1 MVKRDKKLSLFFYPD
16 IYNKLYIMIK
26 QTWEISNEEKNR
38 ILSLHETATKNFYLM
53 SEQYGDPDLMH
64 AQESGEDTWRL
75 CSYTIIKKGA
85 DYYIQTNKGELR
97 KLPLASQITA
107 TIDPNHER
115 GQGLYFP
122 EDVMTGM
129 RYGQYMKYGDG
140 SRKSIDKYGNETV
153 WNDGPCD
160 DVRPAEYDPTKVY
173 KGVGGSWFV
182 FIDDLGR
189 VFDEPTPVY
198 SILTWNGTYGSE
210 SKPILKELKN
220 RKGVVIQYAKSYTP
234 KHILGIGYAFGGDKV
249 EPIKPETP
257 PSTRPEFEEIKLDIQ
272 SPFEFDKTTLTPDAE
287 IEFKKFV
294 EKVKSNY
301 QGVSGNV
308 EVIASA
314 SIDGDE
320 NQKRDY
326 NQKLSDNRAST
337 IVNRLKTET
346 GISTLNF
353 IPKGIG
359 QTDQFAKGMK
369 YPEVKDVNK
378 TAPNRRLII
387 KMPTITKEKK

>member
-1 MVKRDKKLSLFFYPD
+1 LSLFFYPD
-16 IYNKLYIMIK
+16 IYNKLYSMIK
-26 QTWEISNEEKNR
+26 QTWEVSNEERNR
-38 ILSLHETATKNFYLM
+38 ILSLHESATKNHYLM
-53 SEQYGDPDLMH
+53 SEQLDGDPRLMH
-64 AQESGEDTWRL
+64 GQESGEDTWRL

-85 DYYIQTNKGELR
+85 NYYIQTNKGELK

-107 TIDPNHER
+107 TIDPKK

-122 EDVMTGM
+122 EDVMTGIRM
-129 RYGQYMKYGDG
+129 GLYMKY
-140 SRKSIDKYGNETV
+140 RNEYIDDPNFEGTIA
-153 WNDGPCD
+153 GPCHN
-160 DVRPAEYDPTKVY
+160 VVPAQYDPTRIY

-189 VFDEPTPVY
+189 YFDEPTPVF
-198 SILTWNGTYGSE
+198 SILTWNGDYGSASAPVLE
-210 SKPILKELKN
+210 QLKN

-234 KHILGIGYAFGGDKV
+234 KHILGIGYAFGGRKE
-249 EPIKPETP
+249 EPITPEIP
-257 PSTRPEFEEIKLDIQ
+257 PTTTPEFEEIKLDIQ

-294 EKVKSNY
+294 EKIKLNY

-337 IVNRLKTET
+337 IANRLKTET

-387 KMPTITKEKK
+387 KMPTITKEKQ

>member
-1 MVKRDKKLSLFFYPD
+1 MVKRDNFLSLFFYPD

-26 QTWEISNEEKNR
+26 QTWEISNEERNR
-38 ILSLHETATKNFYLM
+38 ILSLHESATKNFYLM

-107 TIDPNHER
+107 TIDPTK

-129 RYGQYMKYGDG
+129 KYGLYMKYAAGY
-140 SRKSIDKYGNETV
+140 IDDTEEKYNGPIA
-153 WNDGPCD
+153 GPCNR
-160 DVRPAEYDPTKVY
+160 VTPAQYDPTKIF

-189 VFDEPTPVY
+189 YFDEPTPVY

-234 KHILGIGYAFGGDKV
+234 KHVLGIGYAFAGDKV

-337 IVNRLKTET
+337 IANRLKTET

>member
-16 IYNKLYIMIK
+16 IYNKLYSMIK
-26 QTWEISNEEKNR
+26 QTWEVSNEERNR
-38 ILSLHETATKNFYLM
+38 ILSLHESATKNHYLM
-53 SEQYGDPDLMH
+53 SEQYGDPKLMH

-75 CSYTIIKKGA
+75 CSYTIIKKGT
-85 DYYIQTNKGELR
+85 DYYIQTDKGELR

-107 TIDPNHER
+107 TIDPKS

-129 RYGQYMKYGDG
+129 RMGQYMKYRTGY
-140 SRKSIDKYGNETV
+140 IDNPNYEGYIE
-153 WNDGPCD
+153 GPCH
-160 DVRPAEYDPTKVY
+160 DVKPAQYDPTRIY
-173 KGVGGSWFV
+173 KGKGGSWFV
-182 FIDDLGR
+182 FIDDLGKY
-189 VFDEPTPVY
+189 FDEPTPVY
-198 SILTWNGTYGSE
+198 SILTWNGDYGSA
-210 SKPILKELKN
+210 SAPILQQLKN

-234 KHILGIGYAFGGDKV
+234 EHILGIGYAFGGEKQ
-249 EPIKPETP
+249 EPITPEIP
-257 PSTRPEFEEIKLDIQ
+257 PTKNPEFEEIKLDIQ

-287 IEFKKFV
+287 IEFEKFV
-294 EKVKSNY
+294 EKIKLNY

-337 IVNRLKTET
+337 IANRLKTET

-387 KMPTITKEKK
+387 KMPTITKEKQ

>member
-1 MVKRDKKLSLFFYPD
+1 
-16 IYNKLYIMIK
+16 MIK
-26 QTWEISNEEKNR
+26 QTWEISNEERNR
-38 ILSLHETATKNFYLM
+38 ILSLHESATKNFYLM

-75 CSYTIIKKGA
+75 CSYTIIKKGT
-85 DYYIQTNKGELR
+85 DYYIQTDKGELR

-107 TIDPNHER
+107 TIDPKS

-129 RYGQYMKYGDG
+129 RMGQYMKY
-140 SRKSIDKYGNETV
+140 RPEYIDNPNFQGYI
-153 WNDGPCD
+153 DGPCAG
-160 DVRPAEYDPTKVY
+160 VNPAQYDPTRIY
-173 KGVGGSWFV
+173 KGKGGSWFV
-182 FIDDLGR
+182 FIDDLGKY
-189 VFDEPTPVY
+189 FDEPTPVY
-198 SILTWNGTYGSE
+198 SILTWNGDYGSA
-210 SKPILKELKN
+210 SAPILQQLKN

-234 KHILGIGYAFGGDKV
+234 EHILGIGYAFGGEKQ
-249 EPIKPETP
+249 EPITPEIP
-257 PSTRPEFEEIKLDIQ
+257 PTTTPEFEEIKLDIQ

-294 EKVKSNY
+294 EKIKLNY

-337 IVNRLKTET
+337 IANRLKTET

-387 KMPTITKEKK
+387 KMPTITKEKQ